1 MVVLR
6 FPDLKPPSSPKASP
20 PAKQELEKM
29 VVEALPSSSS
39 STPLS
44 PYAGYVY
51 SLENLFI
58 FLMDCI

>member
-6 FPDLKPPSSPKASP
+6 FPDLKPPSSPRASP

-44 PYAGYVY
+44 PYAG
-51 SLENLFI
+51 
-58 FLMDCI
+58 